1 MHGHDGRRFVR
12 KLGERA
18 GASPGEAVR
27 PDQAAGNE
35 RAFVGDMLLGIGMA
49 IKIELRRRLEQPPA
63 FGSRDERRRR
73 TVERGMIRFVPNE
86 DDAPHDLSQES
97 ITCTC

>member
-1 MHGHDGRRFVR
+1 MSKSPGIV
-12 KLGERA
+12 KITPA
-18 GASPGEAVR
+18 ASASPDEAVC
-27 PDQAAGNE
+27 PDQAARDE
-35 RAFVGDMLLGIGMA
+35 RALIGDMLFGIGMA
-49 IKIELRRRLEQPPA
+49 IKVESCRRPEQPPA

-86 DDAPHDLSQES
+86 DDAPHDLSRES